1 VLTNAATTRGEVRH
15 KGDPLRVGIDASN
28 LRGGGGITHLAAL
41 LSHLE
46 IADAGVEQIVVWG
59 SRAVL
64 GRLVERPWLVK
75 FNPRKLEG
83 SAAARLA
90 WRHRTLPRCARDEC
104 DVLFAPGGL
113 CTDRFH
119 PVVTMSRNMLPF
131 QFREM
136 ARYGLSRMFLRL
148 GLLRSAQRRSFQ
160 IADGV
165 IFLSQFARE
174 TVLRTTGPL
183 SGLSTVIPHG
193 IESGFFRAPRPARP
207 AVDFTPN
214 DPMRLLSVSIV
225 DVYKHQWYIAEAVAR
240 LRQEGLPVSVRFV
253 GGAYPPAANRLS
265 RVIHRH
271 DPRREFLHYDGP
283 VDHVSLPGCYQVADG
298 FVFAS
303 SCENLPNILLEAMA
317 SGLPIACSDR
327 RPMPEVLGPAGVYF
341 DPTRPRE
348 IETALRRLF
357 QDAELRRH
365 LAIAAHERA
374 QQFSWSTCA
383 RDTFRFLADVDAV
396 ERSRRPCRGPGDQ
409 NASRALQP
417 NRAA

>member
-1 VLTNAATTRGEVRH
+1 MPECKICERGDSEYTAAVGPTMSLRGVHLINQARHEIADETCNAAHRAPQSFGRVSNRIGLVTNPRNSRKMGCRRCLGRAELVLTNAAHTRSLSESH
-15 KGDPLRVGIDASN
+15 DGDPLRVGIDASN

-90 WRHRTLPRCARDEC
+90 WRQRTLPRCARDEC
-104 DVLFAPGGL
+104 DLLFAPGGL

-165 IFLSQFARE
+165 
-174 TVLRTTGPL
+174 
-183 SGLSTVIPHG
+183 
-193 IESGFFRAPRPARP
+193 
-207 AVDFTPN
+207 
-214 DPMRLLSVSIV
+214 MLLSFCNSPRG
-225 DVYKHQWYIAEAVAR
+225 DCPADHR
-240 LRQEGLPVSVRFV
+240 SVV
-253 GGAYPPAANRLS
+253 WALDCNPAW
-265 RVIHRH
+265 
-271 DPRREFLHYDGP
+271 D
-283 VDHVSLPGCYQVADG
+283 
-298 FVFAS
+298 
-303 SCENLPNILLEAMA
+303 
-317 SGLPIACSDR
+317 
-327 RPMPEVLGPAGVYF
+327 
-341 DPTRPRE
+341 
-348 IETALRRLF
+348 
-357 QDAELRRH
+357 
-365 LAIAAHERA
+365 
-374 QQFSWSTCA
+374 
-383 RDTFRFLADVDAV
+383 
-396 ERSRRPCRGPGDQ
+396 
-409 NASRALQP
+409 
-417 NRAA
+417 